1 MDACGDNMTFGGMK
15 VRLGASLLLCA
26 VAQAAAAAAPT
37 PKGLPAIDLQARC
50 KRSESVVV
58 EMTGDKSLQGKGFEM
73 CMRAEQEARDALV
86 AAWSEVP
93 ASYKSFCIAPRT
105 FSPSYIEWIACVEML
120 IDLRKLRQTP
130 KP

>member
-1 MDACGDNMTFGGMK
+1 MKFGGMR
-15 VRLGASLLLCA
+15 VWLGAALFLCA
-26 VAQAAAAAAPT
+26 VAQAAAAAG
-37 PKGLPAIDLQARC
+37 PKGLPTIDLNSRC

-86 AAWSEVP
+86 AAWPQVP
-93 ASYKSFCIAPRT
+93 AAYKTFCIAPGT

-120 IDLRKLRQTP
+120 IDLRKLRETK